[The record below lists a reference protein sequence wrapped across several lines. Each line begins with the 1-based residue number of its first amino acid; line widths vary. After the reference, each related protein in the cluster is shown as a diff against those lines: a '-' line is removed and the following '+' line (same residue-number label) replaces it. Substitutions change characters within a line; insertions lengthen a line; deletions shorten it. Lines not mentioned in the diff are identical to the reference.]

1 MEEHPFTTSVCVDHD
16 GIAHVGTPAERDLLA
31 VGRPDGIE
39 FVDGVFREL
48 SDSAPVR
55 VHDVD
60 IEVAVAA
67 AVEGDPTLEARSRR
81 ETEPRFVGPG
91 GERPLAATGCEK
103 SPEHEDWNDIQPAAH
118 MVLPCARRGT
128 TISSCKLAEE
138 CGV

>member
-16 GIAHVGTPAERDLLA
+16 GIAHVETPAERDLLA

-48 SDSAPVR
+48 SDSTPVR

-67 AVEGDPTLEARSRR
+67 AVEGDPTLEVRRRR
-81 ETEPRFVGPG
+81 EAEPRFVGPG
-91 GERPLAATGCEK
+91 GERPLAVTGCEK
-103 SPEHEDWNDIQPAAH
+103 SPEGEEWTDMQSAAH
-118 MVLPCARRGT
+118 MLPRCKRRHGD
-128 TISSCKLAEE
+128 
-138 CGV
+138 VVV